1 MYTDLMVTD
10 HQKDIAEFKKEASSG
25 SEASLK
31 SFASTTLPTLEHH
44 LMESEK
50 AKASVK

>member
-1 MYTDLMVTD
+1 MYADLMVKD
-10 HQKDIAEFKKEASSG
+10 HNKDIAEFKKESSGG

-31 SFASTTLPTLEHH
+31 AFATKTLPTLEHH

-50 AKASVK
+50 AKNTVK